1 MLRHRLRDATWASL
15 YARLVTLPG
24 IWKKDPK
31 PLRRFVEAVVY
42 VLHTG
47 IAWADLPATFG
58 EAGTAYRRFRR
69 WACKGF
75 WDELFVEGIP
85 TDTLETVMVDSTTCK
100 AQRFA
105 SGARGGGEEAL
116 GRSRG
121 GLSTKVH
128 ALVDALGRPLCFLL
142 TPGQAADCRQARP
155 LLEGVTFERL
165 IGDRAY
171 DTNEIRAWCVD
182 HEAEAVIPSKRNRK
196 VPIPH
201 DPQAY
206 RSRHRIENLFGRIKD
221 YGRISLRKDKT
232 QRSYAAFL
240 SLAFALINIQ
250 LCP

>member
-75 WDELFVEGIP
+75 WDELFVGGIP

-171 DTNEIRAWCVD
+171 DTNERAMRKFGVRGQAAACSS
-182 HEAEAVIPSKRNRK
+182 AACTGSPSRKRT
-196 VPIPH
+196 PWITW
-201 DPQAY
+201 AS
-206 RSRHRIENLFGRIKD
+206 RSEPSSRRQLRSAD
-221 YGRISLRKDKT
+221 LASL
-232 QRSYAAFL
+232 
-240 SLAFALINIQ
+240 
-250 LCP
+250 